1 MEGKSGL
8 YSKVLS
14 EAVLL
19 AECDADHW
27 LSLLS
32 VLEDVSPP

>member
-1 MEGKSGL
+1 MEEGGL
-8 YSKVLS
+8 YSEEVLS

-27 LSLLS
+27 LSLL
-32 VLEDVSPP
+32 VLEDISP